1 MNATTTTDQGSTDQG
16 GADLGYSEVE
26 EELRANVRALLADR
40 APANATLARTEAEQ
54 TTDTALWRALAGE
67 LGVTGL
73 PVPEELGGAGAS
85 WRETA
90 VVLEELGRAVAPVP
104 FFGSCVLATAA
115 LLALGERK
123 ILPQLASGEAVG
135 TLAVPFAV
143 APGGAFPADVRVSG
157 GLLSGTVRH
166 VADALAADVLL
177 VPAVAADGTAEL
189 YAVTGAAVEP
199 MVSLDMTRQLAVVT
213 LEEVEGIL
221 LASGADAATALDAAL
236 ETGAA
241 LLASEQLGVAEWAL
255 TTTVAYAKERHQF
268 GRPIGGFQAV
278 KHRLADLWVL
288 VTQLRA
294 VARAGADAVDRDA
307 ERALY
312 AALAQAFASGAAVTA
327 AEEAV
332 QLHGGIGFTWEHPA
346 HLYLKRAKSAS
357 LALGAADRHR
367 ARIASLTHL

>member
-1 MNATTTTDQGSTDQG
+1 MSGL
-16 GADLGYSEVE
+16 DLNYSEVE

-40 APANATLARTEAEQ
+40 APANVTLARTEAEQ
-54 TTDTALWRALAGE
+54 TTDLALWRSLADE

-115 LLALGERK
+115 LLAVGERK
-123 ILPQLASGEAVG
+123 VLSQLASGEAVG
-135 TLAVPFAV
+135 ALTVPFAT
-143 APGGAFPADVRVSG
+143 APGPGFPSGVHADD

-166 VADALAADVLL
+166 VADALVADVLL
-177 VPAVAADGTAEL
+177 VPALAGDGTPEL
-189 YAVTGAAVEP
+189 YLVTGAQVEP

-213 LEEVEGIL
+213 LDRVEGVL
-221 LASGADAATALDAAL
+221 LASGAEAAAAVGLAL

-288 VTQLRA
+288 VSQMRA
-294 VARAGADAVDRDA
+294 VARAGADAAASGAD
-307 ERALY
+307 LPLT

-327 AEEAV
+327 TEEAV

-357 LALGAADRHR
+357 LALGTADRHR
-367 ARIASLTHL
+367 ARISELINL